1 MREMNNRSTQTFSAQ
16 APIEMDIGQLNELA
30 VRGLVRM
37 FDAQKQLFCFTL
49 KPDRAGVMIQEG
61 ISRRYTIM
69 SLLGLQR
76 REWLGQPSPVEIKPV
91 LEGLLRET
99 SWIDNIGDLG
109 LVLWLCALAVPEQ
122 LSETCGRLDVANALK
137 RFPTDHTMELAWFL
151 SGVSHIALASLP
163 KEHPAV
169 TELSMKCYER
179 LKANQGK
186 HGYFGHLRRNS
197 SWAGMAR
204 GHIGSF
210 ADQVYPI
217 YALSKFAD
225 AYKVPAALQ
234 MANSCAD
241 AICRAQGPLGQWWW
255 HYDSVTGKVVERY
268 PVYSVHQH
276 GMAPMALL
284 AIGKAA
290 RRELTSAIQK
300 GLGWISGGNEL
311 GRSLRDSSSN
321 VIWRS
326 MDPAWYQRRLS
337 VAKSLLGQEDNF
349 EPKGNLKMNLECR
362 PYELGWLLYAFAG
375 STPARAG
382 AC

>member
-1 MREMNNRSTQTFSAQ
+1 MHDTNDTSSYTLGSQLSVD
-16 APIEMDIGQLNELA
+16 MDISQLSELA

-49 KPDRAGVMIQEG
+49 KPGRSGLMIPEG
-61 ISRRYTIM
+61 TSRRYTIM

-76 REWLGQPSPVEIKPV
+76 REAMGRPSPVEIQPV

-99 SWIDNIGDLG
+99 TWIDNVGDLG
-109 LVLWLCALAVPEQ
+109 LVLWLCALSVPDQVGEI
-122 LSETCGRLDVANALK
+122 CGRLDLPSAFK

-163 KEHPAV
+163 TEHPAV
-169 TELSMKCYER
+169 TELSMKCYEL
-179 LKANQGK
+179 LKANQGS
-186 HGYFGHLRRNS
+186 HGYFGHLRRNN
-197 SWAGMAR
+197 SWSGMAR

-217 YALSKFAD
+217 YAISKFAD
-225 AYKVPAALQ
+225 AYKVPAALE
-234 MANSCAD
+234 MANVCAD

-255 HYDSVTGKVVERY
+255 HYDSTTGKVVERY

-284 AIGKAA
+284 ATGEAA
-290 RRELTSAIQK
+290 RKELTSAIYK
-300 GLGWISGGNEL
+300 GLGWISGRNEL

-326 MDPAWYQRRLS
+326 IDPAWYRCRLS

-349 EPKGNLKMNLECR
+349 EPRGNVKMNFECR

-375 STPARAG
+375 SAPARAG
-382 AC
+382 GS